1 MEPAPRRAFCLQH
14 MSGNNKW
21 AKLKRH
27 KAASD
32 ARRGKLFAQLARN
45 LTIAARA
52 GGSDPAGNARLR
64 TLLAQAREAGM
75 PAVGIDHAVKKGTGE
90 LPGVV
95 FEELH
100 YEGYGPGGV
109 AFVVLV
115 TTDNKQRTAQLVR
128 SVFENHG
135 GKLALNGAVA
145 FQFLHVGQFLIPAE
159 QAGED
164 RIMEVALGAG
174 ADDILTTGEGC
185 EVRCNI
191 HEFDKVAH
199 ALEQAGLKPAS
210 AEIAYIP
217 TTLVP
222 VTKPEMARALVKLHD
237 ALEAE
242 EDVSAVYSNE
252 EMADHLAG

>member
-1 MEPAPRRAFCLQH
+1 

-21 AKLKRH
+21 TKLKRH
-27 KAASD
+27 KAATD
-32 ARRGKLFAQLARN
+32 ARKGKLFAQLARN

-52 GGSDPAGNARLR
+52 GGSDAAGNARLR
-64 TLLAQAREAGM
+64 TLLFKAREVHM
-75 PAVGIDHAVKKGTGE
+75 PEVSIDHAIKKGTGE

-109 AFVVLV
+109 AFIVMV

-128 SVFENHG
+128 SVFEYHG

-145 FQFLHVGQFLIPAE
+145 FQFLHAGQFLVPAE
-159 QAGED
+159 QAAED
-164 RIMEVALGAG
+164 RVMEVALAAG
-174 ADDILTTGEGC
+174 ADDILTTGDGY
-185 EVRCNI
+185 EVRCNL
-191 HEFDKVAH
+191 HDFDKVAH

-210 AEIAYIP
+210 AEIAYLP
-217 TTLVP
+217 TNLVSI
-222 VTKPEMARALVKLHD
+222 TTPEMARALVKLHD

-242 EDVSAVYSNE
+242 EDVSAVFSNE
-252 EMADHLAG
+252 EIDNALAEAAAAG